1 MKIGLKAFF
10 LAVAA
15 VLLLAGASQA
25 QDRVRFTLTGT
36 SMLYTPV
43 YVADAMGYFEAEK
56 IKPEIH
62 HFKAGG
68 AAALAAVLGGNM
80 EVYIGAA
87 SSALRSSTKGADALL
102 IGAMVTRYS
111 IDIIE
116 RKKVAAARG
125 ITDESGAIERFKSLK
140 GLKIG
145 VSGAGSGTHQ
155 IAQYALSLAGLNSE
169 RDATMVFLGDGGST
183 LAAFA
188 AERIDAATTSSPTTE
203 LAIRDHGA
211 MLLVDGPGNGYPDL
225 DGFLYVA
232 LIAAKPWTDAN
243 PELATRTVRAFVK
256 AHQAMHDPVLGS
268 LARDKV
274 HAKFF
279 ADVDKAI
286 FDTAWQRMLPG
297 FASNLAMNRRQPER
311 VEKFLNDFSSE
322 KMSADLDKVFTN
334 RFVEAATR

>member
-1 MKIGLKAFF
+1 MKSGLKA
-10 LAVAA
+10 
-15 VLLLAGASQA
+15 LLLGVAVMLAAGAAQA

-80 EVYIGAA
+80 EIYIGAA
-87 SSALRSSTKGADALL
+87 SSALRSSEKGADAL
-102 IGAMVTRYS
+102 IIAAMVTRYS
-111 IDIIE
+111 IDIVV
-116 RKKVAAARG
+116 RKDIAEARG
-125 ITDESGAIERFKSLK
+125 LKETSTPVERFKMLK

-155 IAQYALSLAGLNSE
+155 IAQYALAAAGLNSE
-169 RDATMVFLGDGGST
+169 RDATMLFLGDGGST
-183 LAAFA
+183 LAAFGA
-188 AERIDAATTSSPTTE
+188 KRIDAATMSSPTTE
-203 LAIRDHGA
+203 LALRDHGGA
-211 MLLVDGPGNGYPDL
+211 LVINGPGNGYPDL
-225 DGFLYVA
+225 DGFLYVG
-232 LIAAKPWTDAN
+232 LIAAKRWTEAN
-243 PELATRTVRAFVK
+243 PDLATRSVRAFMK
-256 AHQAMHDPVLGS
+256 AHAAMHDPQLS
-268 LARDKV
+268 NQARDKV

-286 FDTAWQRMLPG
+286 FDQAWQRMLPG
-297 FASNLAMNRRQPER
+297 FAKDLSMNKPMLER

-322 KMSADLDKVFTN
+322 KMKADLEKVYTN
-334 RFVEAATR
+334 RFVEAAKR